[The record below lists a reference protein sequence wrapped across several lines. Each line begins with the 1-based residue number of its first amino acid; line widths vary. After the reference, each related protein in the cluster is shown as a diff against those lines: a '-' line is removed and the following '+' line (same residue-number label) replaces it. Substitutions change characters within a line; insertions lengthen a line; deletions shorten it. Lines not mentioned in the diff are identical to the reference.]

1 MISNKITIHVK
12 PSIARAFKRAPARQR
27 RKLETL
33 VNLRLLEAT
42 SAPSSLREI
51 MRQISRSARA
61 RGLTPE
67 ILREALNEKN

>member
-1 MISNKITIHVK
+1 MISDKIIIHVK

-33 VNLRLLEAT
+33 VNLKLLEAT
-42 SAPSSLREI
+42 SASSSLREI
-51 MRQISRSARA
+51 MRETSRNARA

-67 ILREALNEKN
+67 ILREILNEKN